1 MTEIWVLG
9 ATGRGGRGIAKELVV
24 AGADVVLVGRDPD
37 RVEAL
42 AGSLTPTGSG
52 GVRTLVASGRSK
64 VVELITR
71 EAPSVVVNTI
81 GPFTETS
88 LPIARAC
95 LAVGSHY
102 VDLANEL
109 GPVRN
114 LLGLHEAAR
123 TAEVTMVTGAGFGVL
138 ATEALVVALRAD
150 RMPAVRARVAAMPA
164 VEALGPA
171 VLASSVDAIATGGW
185 RYRDGHLV
193 RTRLGSDVE
202 RFPLPDGRAVNAIG
216 VPTGEVEAA
225 QRASGAGD
233 VIAYCSEVPSGRI
246 IRALLPAVSAILSR
260 ERIRIG
266 LQRLI
271 SRLRLT
277 PPATSGDSSWAYP
290 GWSGPTAVNE
300 KPGCTPARDTSSP
313 PGSPP
318 GSPPDCCQGRI
329 ATVPTPRRPC
339 SAPRSRATPAPRSST
354 TSPTRPHG
362 DHAATADPGRL
373 GRGAGR
379 LALPAAGT

>member
-233 VIAYCSEVPSGRI
+233 VIAYSSEVPSGRI

-277 PPATSGDSSWAYP
+277 PPATSGDSSWAYARLEWAD
-290 GWSGPTAVNE
+290 GSQREAWLHTGEGYQFTARVAARVAAGLLSGAHRH
-300 KPGCTPARDTSSP
+300 GAYTPAALFGAALARDAGAEIIDNISNE
-313 PGSPP
+313 
-318 GSPPDCCQGRI
+318 
-329 ATVPTPRRPC
+329 
-339 SAPRSRATPAPRSST
+339 APR
-354 TSPTRPHG
+354 
-362 DHAATADPGRL
+362 
-373 GRGAGR
+373 
-379 LALPAAGT
+379 